1 MDLRLINN
9 FSSET
14 VFEMTKLE
22 YQKTIRGQSDLMP
35 GIGVGCNG
43 RRYENIYQEMTEA
56 WIFCLSHWLAYET
69 FLKNKRIIFIWE
81 IRIVRRKIK
90 VIRDGMNPENSWLI
104 VCFKSSRPEMFF
116 KKVVLRTLTKF
127 TGKHLCLILFFDNDA
142 GLGPATF

>member
-9 FSSET
+9 FSNET

-22 YQKTIRGQSDLMP
+22 YQETIRCRSDLMP
-35 GIGVGCNG
+35 GIGVGYNG
-43 RRYENIYQEMTEA
+43 RRYENIYQEMTEV

-81 IRIVRRKIK
+81 ICIVRRKIK
-90 VIRDGMNPENSWLI
+90 VIRDDMNTENSWLI
-104 VCFKSSRPEMFF
+104 VCFRSSRPGVFF

-127 TGKHLCLILFFDNDA
+127 TGKHLCLILFFDKDA
-142 GLGPATF
+142 DLGPATF